1 MHGLPPTSRAFA
13 DAVHYYRQ
21 LRDLS
26 LDELSYVLAQLGHGL
41 TTRHIER
48 REQAATVDD
57 LIAIAAALGSRSAI
71 LLSHIPIDMPAPGD
85 AAGNRP
91 ADRPRAAG
99 AARLAGGQDHPRLK
113 IPQVR
118 IMERRG
124 GCSDLRL
131 VRTDPRHR
139 MDGPRRRCVRRW
151 PGQVSERRQGASE
164 SAGISSMD
172 WHQM

>member
-71 LLSHIPIDMPAPGD
+71 LLSHIPIDMPAPETPLATGLPTD
-85 AAGNRP
+85 LEQP
-91 ADRPRAAG
+91 ELRAWLEG
-99 AARLAGGQDHPRLK
+99 
-113 IPQVR
+113 
-118 IMERRG
+118 
-124 GCSDLRL
+124 
-131 VRTDPRHR
+131 RTTLD
-139 MDGPRRRCVRRW
+139 
-151 PGQVSERRQGASE
+151 
-164 SAGISSMD
+164 
-172 WHQM
+172 